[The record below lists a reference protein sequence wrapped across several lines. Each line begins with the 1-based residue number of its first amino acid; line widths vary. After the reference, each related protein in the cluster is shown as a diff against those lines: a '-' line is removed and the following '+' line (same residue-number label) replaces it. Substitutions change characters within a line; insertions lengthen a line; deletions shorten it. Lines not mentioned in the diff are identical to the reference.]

1 MNKKVEQKKSIIISG
16 YYGFDNC
23 GDEAILMAMIQ
34 KLSKFIPPKRI
45 IVLSQ
50 TPQKTEIEYKV
61 NAIYRL
67 NIYSIIAQLK
77 NTGVFISG
85 GGGLLQDVSGRGLSI
100 IYYLSL
106 IVLALLFKVP
116 VVVYG
121 QGIGPVKK
129 PINRKLIKIVLA
141 KVKLIIVRDEQSGI
155 LLQELGIKKDSV
167 QVYSD
172 PSFLLL
178 KEELPDH
185 ISEKYK
191 LNQEVK
197 AFTSNPIAALV
208 LRNCGEI
215 KQDYKQKITQLIK
228 IMDYLTEKQQ
238 TNIFLVPFQ
247 FNNDLSLYDDLRRMI
262 SNSEVNYLYEGLN
275 PAQMLSLFSNFSLII
290 GMRFHAVIFATICN
304 IPFIA
309 IDYDPKV
316 RNYVNGL
323 GLPELLLSI
332 NQLSVKNVADKLR
345 YIKDSQEDIKTLL
358 KSAAKE
364 YQHSA
369 GAGVDKLI
377 SFVKDHY

>member
-100 IYYLSL
+100 IYYLGL

-141 KVKLIIVRDEQSGI
+141 RVKLIIVRDEQSGI

-178 KEELPDH
+178 KEELPDR
-185 ISEKYK
+185 ILEKYK
-191 LNQEVK
+191 LNQEAK
-197 AFTSNPIAALV
+197 AFTFNPITALV

-215 KQDYKQKITQLIK
+215 KQDYKQKTTQLIK
-228 IMDYLTEKQQ
+228 IVDYLKEKQQ
-238 TNIFLVPFQ
+238 TNIF
-247 FNNDLSLYDDLRRMI
+247 
-262 SNSEVNYLYEGLN
+262 
-275 PAQMLSLFSNFSLII
+275 
-290 GMRFHAVIFATICN
+290 
-304 IPFIA
+304 
-309 IDYDPKV
+309 
-316 RNYVNGL
+316 
-323 GLPELLLSI
+323 
-332 NQLSVKNVADKLR
+332 
-345 YIKDSQEDIKTLL
+345 
-358 KSAAKE
+358 
-364 YQHSA
+364 
-369 GAGVDKLI
+369 
-377 SFVKDHY
+377 